1 MHQSDAPDKDQL
13 LYQIAIISESV
24 ASTPLDIPG
33 VSMRVLNRDAT
44 TGGMTVLTRIEAGAT
59 IPEHW
64 HTKADETVFVVEG
77 DFVEAGVTYGPGA
90 FFAGKAGTTH
100 GPHHSVGGC
109 TVLTHFSAELDFQLV
124 EPGQKL
130 T

>member
-1 MHQSDAPDKDQL
+1 MYQTVIDSKDVAP
-13 LYQIAIISESV
+13 V
-24 ASTPLDIPG
+24 PLELPG
-33 VSMRVLNRDAT
+33 VSIRVLDRDSA

-64 HTKADETVFVVEG
+64 HTKADETVFVLEG
-77 DFVEAGVTYGPGA
+77 DFVEAGVAHGPGA

-109 TVLTHFSAELDFQLV
+109 TVLTQFSAELDFNLV
-124 EPGQKL
+124 DG
-130 T
+130 TSGAS

>member
-1 MHQSDAPDKDQL
+1 M
-13 LYQIAIISESV
+13 YQIAIASDSV
-24 ASTPLDIPG
+24 SSTPLDIPG
-33 VSMRVLNRDAT
+33 VSIRVLSRDAA

-64 HTKADETVFVVEG
+64 HTKADEIVFVIEG
-77 DFVEAGVTYGPGA
+77 DFVEAGVGHGPGA

-124 EPGQKL
+124 EPGREA